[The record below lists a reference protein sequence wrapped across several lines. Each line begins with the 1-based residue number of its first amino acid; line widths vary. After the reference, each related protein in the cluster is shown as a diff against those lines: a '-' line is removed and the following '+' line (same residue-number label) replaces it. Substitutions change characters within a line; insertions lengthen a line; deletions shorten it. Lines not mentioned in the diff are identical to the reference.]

1 MERAVI
7 VDIGANTGEFS
18 RWMAILATVAARHHS
33 RSHLLGQLEVTML
46 DPQPSMAPVL
56 TNLVTDLRRRTP
68 NVSVSFLPVAAWTRN
83 DNMTFYSLRASQ
95 ESSLMADGADASRM
109 AKSGHKTIVP
119 SIDLATWLLHGASFS
134 DAFTL
139 RLLKIDIEGAEY
151 DLLPHLIVSGALCR
165 ATHLLVE
172 WHLNKLPY
180 SRRLR
185 FLGLRLSFDELL
197 TKGCQSS
204 WAARRQANASF
215 PRVIVR
221 TTNTRAT
228 TSMRRYRAW
237 KSCSSRTTAH
247 GRPTAPNTASARKSK
262 ACLTAQRH
270 QPIRTCVVCMFH
282 KYSLLLTLESLDI
295 TSGCAA
301 ATPVHLT
308 RRDSRAV

>member
-1 MERAVI
+1 MDDRVACADFLRLSRMERAVV
-7 VDIGANTGEFS
+7 VDVGANTGEFS
-18 RWMAILATVAARHHS
+18 RWMTLLANIAARHHS
-33 RSHLLGQLEVTML
+33 RSHLIGQLNVTML

-56 TNLVTDLRRRTP
+56 TKLVTDLRRRTP

-83 DNMTFYSLRASQ
+83 GNMTFYSLKSSQ

-109 AKSGHKTIVP
+109 VNSGQKTIVP
-119 SIDLATWLLHGASFS
+119 TIDLAAWLLHGASFS

-185 FLGLRLSFDELL
+185 FLGLRLAFDELL

-215 PRVIVR
+215 PRVIAHDDYARNNFHAKVPGLEELLFAHNG
-221 TTNTRAT
+221 T
-228 TSMRRYRAW
+228 W
-237 KSCSSRTTAH
+237 PPDCSEHR
-247 GRPTAPNTASARKSK
+247 
-262 ACLTAQRH
+262 
-270 QPIRTCVVCMFH
+270 VCMKMKGLFDG
-282 KYSLLLTLESLDI
+282 LDAS
-295 TSGCAA
+295 TK
-301 ATPVHLT
+301 
-308 RRDSRAV
+308 